1 MNPQELAFYQSLI
14 TAISGI
20 LGVLI
25 GALITTIFNWK
36 IKTKE
41 VKLRII
47 EKVFDK
53 RVIAHEEIL
62 KVAKLL
68 RVTNL
73 TYKIDSDK
81 NALTYPKILNNRDS
95 LQEAISYIHD
105 IVNENSHWLS
115 IDVFRELNYMQD
127 YLVNL
132 DSITKNIPEQDY
144 PKIGVEIKSDLID
157 LSASLEKLI
166 LIFFKSDIYKINLT
180 FSEGHHKYQKEETIN
195 RLNSS
200 KLLKYFNKTA

>member
-36 IKTKE
+36 MKTKE

-53 RVIAHEEIL
+53 RVIAHEQTL

-144 PKIGVEIKSDLID
+144 PKVGVEIKSDLID

-166 LIFFKSDIYKINLT
+166 LMFFKSDIYKINLT

-200 KLLKYFNKTA
+200 KLSKYFNKTA

>member
-1 MNPQELAFYQSLI
+1 MNPKELAFYQTLI

-20 LGVLI
+20 LGVLV
-25 GALITTIFNWK
+25 GALITIIFNWK

-53 RVIAHEEIL
+53 RLIAHEETL
-62 KVAKLL
+62 KIAKLL

-73 TYKIDSDK
+73 TYKTDNDK
-81 NALTYPKILNNRDS
+81 NALTYPAILNNRDS
-95 LQEAISYIHD
+95 LQEAISYIHN

-115 IDVFRELNYMQD
+115 IDVFRELNYLQD

-132 DSITKNIPEQDY
+132 DSITKNIPEKDY
-144 PKIGVEIKSDLID
+144 PIIGVEIKSDLID
-157 LSASLEKLI
+157 LSGSLEKLI
-166 LIFFKSDIYKINLT
+166 LKFFKSDIYKINLT

-200 KLLKYFNKTA
+200 KLSKYYNKTA